1 MEGATRA
8 PRIEWANFLFITLTP
23 VVAIVGTIWTLK
35 NNGFFPETLVW
46 TVVMMFL
53 TGLGITAGYHR
64 LFSHRSY
71 KTTWFVKLM
80 YLLFGGA
87 AFEGS
92 AREWC
97 CAHRKHHRFVDQ
109 EGDPYNIKRGFWY
122 AHVGWV
128 VLKADQSDESN
139 IPDLKNDKW
148 VLFQDRFYIPL
159 AAMVGIFMPA
169 FVALIWGDFFG
180 GLFIAGFVRLVLNHH
195 FTFFINSYCH
205 FFGKQPYSDKNTARD
220 STFISFFTYGEGYH
234 NFHHA
239 FEGDYRN
246 GVRFFDF
253 DPGKWLIWGL
263 SKMGWAF
270 NLKKVNSLR
279 ILATRLAMDEMRLQK
294 KWERQA
300 KYREEWQAFV
310 LRTRNKILKAQERF
324 IELKAEYQQMK
335 QDRIDLVHERVVHL
349 QHEMKRVKEELR
361 LGLQEWKFL
370 IRGQYVLVPIKIG

>member
-1 MEGATRA
+1 
-8 PRIEWANFLFITLTP
+8 
-23 VVAIVGTIWTLK
+23 
-35 NNGFFPETLVW
+35 
-46 TVVMMFL
+46 
-53 TGLGITAGYHR
+53 
-64 LFSHRSY
+64 
-71 KTTWFVKLM
+71 
-80 YLLFGGA
+80 
-87 AFEGS
+87 
-92 AREWC
+92 
-97 CAHRKHHRFVDQ
+97 
-109 EGDPYNIKRGFWY
+109 
-122 AHVGWV
+122 
-128 VLKADQSDESN
+128 
-139 IPDLKNDKW
+139 
-148 VLFQDRFYIPL
+148 
-159 AAMVGIFMPA
+159 MVGIFMPA

-335 QDRIDLVHERVVHL
+335 Q
-349 QHEMKRVKEELR
+349 ELR
-361 LGLQEWKFL
+361 
-370 IRGQYVLVPIKIG
+370 